1 MVKVNLFF
9 NGQRGLNVYK
19 FLKGKKDIKIQ
30 KIFLAKKFIN
40 KSIVSILK
48 KKKIAFSLGSEKKVN
63 SFLLKEKENTDLN
76 IFCGFPYIIKNNYFN
91 LAKLG
96 SLNLHAGKLP
106 QYRGGSPLNW
116 QIINGEK
123 KISISVIKMSKGI
136 DTGDIVKETSFKLL
150 EKDDIKS
157 VHKKC
162 NDLFPK
168 LTYLSIIKILKKK
181 KLKKQKKTKI
191 KYYKQR
197 SFDDGRINWKNQ
209 NSKEVFNFV
218 RALTFPYHC
227 AYTIFKKKFYF
238 IKKCSQVKDNC
249 GLKQPGDFVVK
260 KNKIIVKTK
269 KNCVIFSNHM
279 ITNHA
284 KKVNNFK
291 FDQYV

>member
-136 DTGDIVKETSFKLL
+136 DTGDIVKETSFKLSL
-150 EKDDIKS
+150 I
-157 VHKKC
+157 H
-162 NDLFPK
+162 
-168 LTYLSIIKILKKK
+168 I
-181 KLKKQKKTKI
+181 
-191 KYYKQR
+191 
-197 SFDDGRINWKNQ
+197 
-209 NSKEVFNFV
+209 
-218 RALTFPYHC
+218 
-227 AYTIFKKKFYF
+227 
-238 IKKCSQVKDNC
+238 
-249 GLKQPGDFVVK
+249 
-260 KNKIIVKTK
+260 
-269 KNCVIFSNHM
+269 
-279 ITNHA
+279 
-284 KKVNNFK
+284 
-291 FDQYV
+291 